1 LASDLRGGAAVIGS
15 VGCTAVVV
23 PLMPLIR
30 RWPGGQVVTID
41 LRPMPNR
48 GWARRYLRIGIGD
61 SYFDGLKMSVSQP
74 GPQQVNGITRMDDP
88 MIQSSIGFLV
98 VGAFLIAMSVVLFV
112 KRDSLA
118 ARGAE
123 RRRRLFGG
131 TVGSSAPSGAPL
143 IFGSIFLLLL
153 GLFML
158 LGGIAGLAV
167 G

>member
-1 LASDLRGGAAVIGS
+1 
-15 VGCTAVVV
+15 
-23 PLMPLIR
+23 
-30 RWPGGQVVTID
+30 
-41 LRPMPNR
+41 
-48 GWARRYLRIGIGD
+48 
-61 SYFDGLKMSVSQP
+61 
-74 GPQQVNGITRMDDP
+74 MDDP
-88 MIQSSIGFLV
+88 MIQSSIGFVV
-98 VGAFLIAMSVVLFV
+98 VGAFLIAMSVFLFV

-123 RRRRLFGG
+123 RRRRFLGG